1 MRSEARDFSEL
12 EREGWQRVAE
22 KYEDSWSGLTRL
34 FIPDLVQA
42 LHVKSGCRLLDV
54 ACGPGYMAEAARALG
69 AEPIGVDLSAEM
81 VRLARARNP
90 QIEFH
95 TGDAQAL
102 PFEGR
107 RFDAVAMNFGVLHL
121 SNPTRAFGETHRVL
135 RAGGRFGFTTWGP
148 PDVSP
153 GARIVDDAVQAH
165 ANTNVGIPAGPNY
178 FGSSDPEEYRR
189 ILGRLGFD
197 PCSLEFRT
205 VTVEWRIPTASFLFE
220 CERDA
225 GVRTAA
231 LLAAQTPE
239 ALSAIEA
246 QMTESVLAYAT
257 PGGFAIP
264 YTANVIAI
272 TATGQ
277 VSERLTK

>member
-1 MRSEARDFSEL
+1 MRSQTRDFSEL
-12 EREGWQRVAE
+12 EREGWQRVAGR
-22 KYEDSWSGLTRL
+22 YEDSWSGLTRL

-42 LHVKSGCRLLDV
+42 LHLTSGCQVLDV
-54 ACGPGYMAEAARALG
+54 ACGPGYTAEAALALG
-69 AEPIGVDLSAEM
+69 AEPVGVDLSEQM
-81 VRLARARNP
+81 VRFARARNP
-90 QIEFH
+90 QIEFRV
-95 TGDAQAL
+95 GDAHAL

-107 RFDAVAMNFGVLHL
+107 SFDVVVMNFGVLHL
-121 SNPTRAFGETHRVL
+121 SNPERAFAEAYRVL

-153 GARIVDDAVQAH
+153 GARIVDAAVRAH
-165 ANTNVGIPAGPNY
+165 ANTDVGIPAGPNY

-189 ILGRLGFD
+189 VLGGLGFD
-197 PCSLEFRT
+197 PGSLELRT

-231 LLAAQTPE
+231 LLAAQTPD

-246 QMTESVLAYAT
+246 QMKESVLAYAT

-264 YTANVIAI
+264 YTAHVVAV
-272 TATGQ
+272 TAAG
-277 VSERLTK
+277 

>member
-1 MRSEARDFSEL
+1 MRSQTRDFSEL
-12 EREGWQRVAE
+12 EREGWQRVAW

-34 FIPDLVQA
+34 FIPDLVHA
-42 LHVKSGCRLLDV
+42 LHLTSGCQVLDV
-54 ACGPGYMAEAARALG
+54 ACGPGYTAEAALELG
-69 AEPIGVDLSAEM
+69 AEPTGVDLSEQM
-81 VRLARARNP
+81 IRFARARNP

-95 TGDAQAL
+95 IGDAHAL

-107 RFDAVAMNFGVLHL
+107 TFDAVVMNFGVLHL
-121 SNPTRAFGETHRVL
+121 SNPEMAFAEAYRVL
-135 RAGGRFGFTTWGP
+135 RAGGRFGFTTWGQ

-153 GARIVDDAVQAH
+153 GAGIVDAAVRAH
-165 ANTNVGIPAGPNY
+165 ANTDVGIPAGPNY

-189 ILGRLGFD
+189 MLGGLGFD
-197 PCSLEFRT
+197 PASLELRT

-231 LLAAQTPE
+231 LLAAQTPD

-246 QMTESVLAYAT
+246 QMRESVLAYAT
-257 PGGFAIP
+257 SGGFAIP
-264 YTANVIAI
+264 YTANVIAV
-272 TATGQ
+272 TAAG
-277 VSERLTK
+277 